1 MFDKDGGEAERW
13 RGNGE
18 GKHRG
23 GQGCHISSA
32 RCMSA
37 FLKGAGGWAR
47 CMAAAAW
54 EEWEELWTKGEV
66 PGISRLAPVLALQS
80 LSGLL
85 CEYKPGFWRA
95 VG

>member
-13 RGNGE
+13 RGEQGGKTQRRSGMSHQLGE
-18 GKHRG
+18 MYERLFEKG
-23 GQGCHISSA
+23 GP
-32 RCMSA
+32 RCKA
-37 FLKGAGGWAR
+37 AG
-47 CMAAAAW
+47 AW
-54 EEWEELWTKGEV
+54 EEWEEVWTKGEV
-66 PGISRLAPVLALQS
+66 PGISRLAPALASRS

>member
-13 RGNGE
+13 RGSAE

-37 FLKGAGGWAR
+37 FLKEGGPR
-47 CMAAAAW
+47 CKAAAAW
-54 EEWEELWTKGEV
+54 EEWEEVWTKGEV
-66 PGISRLAPVLALQS
+66 PGISRLAPAWPCKS
-80 LSGLL
+80 LSG
-85 CEYKPGFWRA
+85 FA
-95 VG
+95 V